1 MILNEKICL
10 NIWNEKKEKN
20 ITRSLLKSLIEWR
33 AMTKKAVIIVRLVPE
48 SKDVDN
54 EQIEKE
60 IKESLK
66 CSWLAET
73 EKVTVK

>member
-1 MILNEKICL
+1 
-10 NIWNEKKEKN
+10 
-20 ITRSLLKSLIEWR
+20 
-33 AMTKKAVIIVRLVPE
+33 MTKKAVIIVRLVPE
-48 SKDVDN
+48 SKEVDN
-54 EQIEKE
+54 ERIKKE

>member
-1 MILNEKICL
+1 
-10 NIWNEKKEKN
+10 
-20 ITRSLLKSLIEWR
+20 
-33 AMTKKAVIIVRLVPE
+33 MTKKAVIIVRLVPE
-48 SKDVDN
+48 SKEVDN